1 VTGADGGQIAGK
13 VVAIT
18 GAGRGI
24 GAATARFLAAQGA
37 RVVLGSRGEAELA
50 AIAAAIEASGGH
62 VACQATDVTQPQQV
76 RALVDLATQTFGRL
90 DVLASVA
97 GVAINAPLHSGDLD
111 DWNRM
116 IDINLRGVLHGVAAA
131 LPVFRSQKSGQFIT
145 VASTAA
151 YKWVPGQA
159 VYAASKAAVRALCEG
174 RGHRAADGPALAPL
188 APVPTWHTA
197 DPASHLAADAGEFEE
212 GVDGRLEGTSVALDL
227 GEEETALERGEKGD
241 SEVVRVGSLQEVPG
255 VVQTAQPVAD
265 GG

>member
-24 GAATARFLAAQGA
+24 GAATAQFLAAQGA
-37 RVVLGSRGEAELA
+37 RVVLGSRGEADLA
-50 AIAAAIEASGGH
+50 AIAAAVEASGGH
-62 VACQATDVTQPQQV
+62 VAYQATDVTQAEQV
-76 RALVDLATQTFGRL
+76 RALVELATETFGRL
-90 DVLASVA
+90 DVLASIA

-131 LPVFRSQKSGQFIT
+131 LPVFRSQGSGQFVT

-159 VYAASKAAVRALCEG
+159 VYAASKAAVRALCEVM
-174 RGHRAADGPALAPL
+174 RQELAPEGLRCTLISPGFTNTEFISSTRDPDEL
-188 APVPTWHTA
+188 ASLTA
-197 DPASHLAADAGEFEE
+197 RRDAMAMPPQA
-212 GVDGRLEGTSVALDL
+212 VA
-227 GEEETALERGEKGD
+227 ETIAFAI
-241 SEVVRVGSLQEVPG
+241 
-255 VVQTAQPVAD
+255 AQPESVD
-265 GG
+265 VGEVIVRPTVQP